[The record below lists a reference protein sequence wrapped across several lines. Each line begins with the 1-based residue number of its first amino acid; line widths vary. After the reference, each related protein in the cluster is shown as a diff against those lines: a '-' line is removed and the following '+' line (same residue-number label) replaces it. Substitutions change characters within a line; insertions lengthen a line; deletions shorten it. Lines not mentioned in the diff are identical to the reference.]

1 MEERK
6 VNSTINSSEKNISKE
21 KTDGENIEVSIEN
34 DPLFNLINHHKK
46 RLLEIKEWKN
56 NFNNSTNASRS
67 EIFIIDNEK
76 NIKNK
81 NLTNYVDQ
89 FEKEERKENVTNIEN
104 NIKSVKD
111 FLKINSL
118 DKSNINTENND
129 ESSITINNNNN
140 VVTNTNN
147 ENNFNDISYSI
158 LNEQL
163 NKDLESKNNNMIE
176 TKKYVNTGIN
186 LKDEFKSVNIK
197 IKDNISSINTNRTTN
212 DKTNKADD
220 NKTKLLEF
228 KLEKKKIKIKN
239 LKSNIELLTKEN
251 NNLKK
256 YINDLEK
263 KLETIDINK
272 EINFTNK
279 ENIIK
284 REQDMLNKINL
295 LSQEILEKN
304 EQIEKMKY
312 MDKVKLKD
320 IQSLNQRCR
329 ELELISNEINKEK
342 IEKLVE
348 ENKNLK
354 NKNNNTDKIMFTL
367 NYFIKKIYNMIPSL
381 QTQEN
386 FEGIKEPYELQ
397 KIFIEIENFINEFII
412 YDSNKKS
419 SFYLEFEK
427 NKAYNNQYFNNLDKE
442 REIEELEAKI
452 NEINDQ
458 NINLLKEIQ
467 SKNNLKKI
475 KCNNEDKSKV
485 KKSRKPNTKNKK
497 NTK

>member
-6 VNSTINSSEKNISKE
+6 VNSTINSSEKNIPKE
-21 KTDGENIEVSIEN
+21 KTDGENIEVSIET

-56 NFNNSTNASRS
+56 NFNNSTSASRS
-67 EIFIIDNEK
+67 EIFVVENEK
-76 NIKNK
+76 NLKNK
-81 NLTNYVDQ
+81 NLTNYIDK
-89 FEKEERKENVTNIEN
+89 FEKEERKENVINVEN

-129 ESSITINNNNN
+129 EISITINNKNNI
-140 VVTNTNN
+140 VTNTNN

-158 LNEQL
+158 LNEPL

-176 TKKYVNTGIN
+176 TKKHMKTGIN
-186 LKDEFKSVNIK
+186 LKNEFKSVNIK

-212 DKTNKADD
+212 DRTNKADD

-256 YINDLEK
+256 YINELEK
-263 KLETIDINK
+263 KLEEIDLNK
-272 EINFTNK
+272 EINFANK

-304 EQIEKMKY
+304 EKIEKMKY

-342 IEKLVE
+342 IEKLME

-467 SKNNLKKI
+467 SKNNLKRI
-475 KCNNEDKSKV
+475 KSNNEDKSKV
-485 KKSRKPNTKNKK
+485 RKNRKLSIKNKK